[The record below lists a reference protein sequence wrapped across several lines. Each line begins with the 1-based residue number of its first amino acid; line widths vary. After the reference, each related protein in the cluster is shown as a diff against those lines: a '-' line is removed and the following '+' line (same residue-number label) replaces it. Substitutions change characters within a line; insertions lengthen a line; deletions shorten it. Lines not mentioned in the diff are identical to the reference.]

1 MKYREFLAKYGVLV
15 TSNKDWEL
23 IRDGLQD
30 AGYLM
35 VDKRTPRWLNMPR
48 DIKVVLPVSM
58 ENWVHILCA
67 KDEEHL
73 DYIHIATI
81 PRDVVNAGY
90 ATAPEFAEFMKKYD
104 EIHNLE
110 EY

>member
-1 MKYREFLAKYGVLV
+1 MKYREFLKRYGVLV
-15 TSNKDWEL
+15 ISNEDWEL

-35 VDKRTPRWLNMPR
+35 VDKRTPRWLNKPH
-48 DIKVVLPVSM
+48 DIKIMLPVSM
-58 ENWVHILCA
+58 ENWVHVLRA
-67 KDEEHL
+67 DDDDHPNFV
-73 DYIHIATI
+73 HIITI
-81 PRDVVNAGY
+81 PRKSVTAGY

-104 EIHNLE
+104 KIHTIE

>member
-1 MKYREFLAKYGVLV
+1 MKYREFLKRYGVLV
-15 TSNKDWEL
+15 TSNEDWEL
-23 IRDGLQD
+23 IRGGLQD

-35 VDKRTPRWLNMPR
+35 VDKRTPRWLNTPK

-67 KDEEHL
+67 KDNEHL
-73 DYIHIATI
+73 NYIHIATI
-81 PRDVVNAGY
+81 PRNIVSAGY